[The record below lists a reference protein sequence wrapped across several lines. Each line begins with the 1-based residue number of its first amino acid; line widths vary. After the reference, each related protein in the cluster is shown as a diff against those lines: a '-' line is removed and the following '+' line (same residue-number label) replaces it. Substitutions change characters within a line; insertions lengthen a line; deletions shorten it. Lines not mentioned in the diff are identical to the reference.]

1 MILVLANRADTAAA
15 ALVDRWQY
23 VGARIVLPEML
34 SAWGF
39 GYHAGGGE
47 RPRAMVDNDENSSC
61 IRGVLVRMHEVMPSD
76 VMYVRANDRSY
87 VATEMT
93 AFLLA
98 WLSALSCP
106 VLGRPTSTSLSG
118 PLLRPEQWLHL
129 AAKAGV
135 PFRPA
140 RRSTQQSNEVDDP
153 PLVTAA
159 VTVVENDCFGALTD
173 VLADRALAVAR
184 ASNARLLTT
193 YFEGPLDN
201 PVLVRAD
208 TWVDLD
214 DPAIDGAVLS
224 LLCGGNARGKEI
236 VP

>member
-1 MILVLANRADTAAA
+1 MILVLANRADEGAA

-39 GYHAGGGE
+39 SYRAGGKE
-47 RPRAMVDNDENSSC
+47 SARAMVDCDVDESC
-61 IRGVLVRMHEVMPSD
+61 IRGVLVRMHAALPSD
-76 VMYVRANDRSY
+76 VTYVRASDRSY

-106 VLGRPTSTSLSG
+106 VLGRPTSTSLAG
-118 PLLRPEQWLHL
+118 PMLRPEQWLHV
-129 AAKAGV
+129 AGKAGV
-135 PFRPA
+135 PVRPV
-140 RRSTQQSNEVDDP
+140 RRSSRQSNQEKPIVTEV
-153 PLVTAA
+153 
-159 VTVVENDCFGALTD
+159 VTVVENECIGARSEA
-173 VLADRALAVAR
+173 LADRALAVAR
-184 ASNARLLTT
+184 AANARLVTT

-201 PVLVRAD
+201 PVFVHAD

-214 DPAIDGAVLS
+214 DPDIEGAVLS
-224 LLCGGNARGKEI
+224 ILCGQQAREKEM